1 MASLS
6 NSVPSC
12 GIPTF
17 AFGSFSVQG
26 QLAGHIPDSVVGSIG
41 SGISMHFMTNASL
54 GGFWYVFKFDIDSLL
69 QHPDSFELCHLIVDT
84 DLIAILASLHIS
96 NLAIV
101 FLQDPK
107 LFVNYGFSYYG
118 H

>member
-1 MASLS
+1 MTSLS

-26 QLAGHIPDSVVGSIG
+26 QLAGHIPDAVMGSTS
-41 SGISMHFMTNASL
+41 SGISVYFMANASL
-54 GGFWYVFKFDIDSLL
+54 GGLGQVFKFDINSLL
-69 QHPDSFELCHLIVDT
+69 QHSNGLELCHLIIDT
-84 DLIAILASLHIS
+84 HLIAISTGLYIS

-107 LFVNYGFSYYG
+107 LFVNHWLSYYG